1 MNRED
6 ALLACM
12 EQIYQD
18 IKDGEGQ
25 PLYDLIDYIPTDVL
39 IGYLQQAERYEKLRY
54 N

>member
-6 ALLACM
+6 ALMACM

-18 IKDGEGQ
+18 MKDGEGQ
-25 PLYDLIDYIPTDVL
+25 PLYDLIDYIPTYV
-39 IGYLQQAERYEKLRY
+39 IISYLEQAEYYEKLRY